1 MGLLNGTPIAKVS
14 VIAYTGGMGGVTVP
28 DQDIL
33 GDNQLKFESEY
44 INEIKMLLA
53 GEVAETLKYGQHTQ
67 GCSSDIAEA
76 TRLVSRM
83 YSGCAFGDHM
93 VSVNKLV
100 NTGLEHSFDIDA
112 IKVCDEMLLE
122 YEKEVKTSLSD
133 NFDKVERLAEMLIKE
148 KTVVDPTLEM
158 LS

>member
-1 MGLLNGTPIAKVS
+1 
-14 VIAYTGGMGGVTVP
+14 
-28 DQDIL
+28 
-33 GDNQLKFESEY
+33 
-44 INEIKMLLA
+44 
-53 GEVAETLKYGQHTQ
+53 
-67 GCSSDIAEA
+67 
-76 TRLVSRM
+76 M

-100 NTGLEHSFDIDA
+100 NTGLEHSFDTDA